1 MARFLKLL
9 LLCRR
14 CCVLCLRGETR
25 ARALGIS
32 MGWICRRWDGPVI
45 STELIGMNE
54 TKAYTAGQK
63 GAQMLRD
70 ICGWLNINSMRAEKV
85 SHPYR
90 MHENEL
96 V

>member
-1 MARFLKLL
+1 M
-9 LLCRR
+9 
-14 CCVLCLRGETR
+14 
-25 ARALGIS
+25 
-32 MGWICRRWDGPVI
+32 I

-85 SHPYR
+85 SHPYSIVAR
-90 MHENEL
+90 EEACL
-96 V
+96 TRPCLAIARPLRRRGVAA